1 VIEIVG
7 AVSSVGVAVAVAVGV
22 SVVVGVAVAVGVLV
36 AVEVGVAVAVGVAV
50 GVASTLTLQLVIS
63 QMSLLAS
70 RTPNTSLNSNVVE
83 LLPVAI
89 DTLTSKGA
97 TPV

>member
-1 VIEIVG
+1 VAVAVG
-7 AVSSVGVAVAVAVGV
+7 VSVAVGVAVAVGVSVAVAVAVGV
-22 SVVVGVAVAVGVLV
+22 SV

-63 QMSLLAS
+63 QISLLAS

-89 DTLTSKGA
+89 DALTSNGA